1 MKEIQTFN
9 FQGKNVLVRCDFN
22 VSIKNETPL
31 DYFRVNATI
40 PTINYLIENK
50 ARVILMSHLEC
61 DGKTYSLKCL
71 VPELEK
77 LLNKKVSFITDYL
90 ETDSRKK
97 IEESVKP
104 GEVALLEN
112 LRFHGEEK
120 NNNDAFAQRL
130 SKLGDIFVNDAF
142 SVCHREHASIVS
154 LPKYLP
160 STAGFLLEKEIKTF
174 SVLFNNPERPFVIII
189 GGSKVRLK
197 TEAVIGA
204 VNIADFVLIGSK
216 IGEVILSQRGVMA
229 NRQVPS
235 IKALEEVI
243 LESKIINPVDGV
255 FLSKDNED
263 GLRMGSIESLGRNE
277 DILDVGPKTV
287 KEFKKIIKKAKMIL
301 WGGPIGMYEDER
313 FERGTREIAQAIM
326 DNKSSFNVA
335 GGGETVSFIR
345 KFKLEKGFNFLSTGG
360 SAMLSLLNKK
370 DLPGIVALN
379 NNHGN

>member
-1 MKEIQTFN
+1 MKEIQTFD

-22 VSIKNETPL
+22 VSIKDEKVL
-31 DYFRVNATI
+31 DDFRIRSTI
-40 PTINYLIENK
+40 PTINYLIENR

-71 VPELEK
+71 IPELEK
-77 LLNKKVSFITDYL
+77 LLNKKVFLITDYL

-97 IEESVKP
+97 IEKIVKP
-104 GEVALLEN
+104 GEIALLEN

-142 SVCHREHASIVS
+142 SACHREHASIVG

-160 STAGFLLEKEIKTF
+160 STAGFLLEKEMKTF
-174 SVLFNNPERPFVIII
+174 SVLFSNPERPFVIII
-189 GGSKVRLK
+189 GGAKVRSK
-197 TEAVIGA
+197 TEAVLGA
-204 VNIADFVLIGSK
+204 VEIADSVLIGSK
-216 IGEVILSQRGVMA
+216 ISEVILSQKGVIA
-229 NRQVPS
+229 NRKILNV
-235 IKALEEVI
+235 KALEEVI
-243 LESKIINPVDGV
+243 SDNKIINPIDGV
-255 FLSKDNED
+255 FLARDKES
-263 GLRMGSIESLGRNE
+263 GPRTGPIESFGRNE
-277 DILDVGPKTV
+277 DILDIGPKTIEKF
-287 KEFKKIIKKAKMIL
+287 KEIIEKANMIL
-301 WGGPIGMYEDER
+301 WSGPIGVYEDKR
-313 FERGTREIAQAIM
+313 FEEGTREIAQAIV

-335 GGGETVSFIR
+335 GGGDTVSFIR